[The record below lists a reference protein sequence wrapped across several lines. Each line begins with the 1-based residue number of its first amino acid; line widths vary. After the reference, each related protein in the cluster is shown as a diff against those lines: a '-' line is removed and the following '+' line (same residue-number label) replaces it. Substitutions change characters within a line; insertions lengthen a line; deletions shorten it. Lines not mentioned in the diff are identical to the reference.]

1 MTIIF
6 KKNLHRKDKKMKK
19 NKKKR
24 YTMDDEDL
32 KALKRTIEYVKK
44 LDLFDKSKEEIKP
57 KKLNKVA

>member
-1 MTIIF
+1 M
-6 KKNLHRKDKKMKK
+6 KKDKKKK
-19 NKKKR
+19 

-44 LDLFDKSKEEIKP
+44 LDLFDKSKEEVKP

>member
-1 MTIIF
+1 
-6 KKNLHRKDKKMKK
+6 MKE
-19 NKKKR
+19 NKKER

-44 LDLFDKSKEEIKP
+44 LDLFDKSKEEVKP

>member
-6 KKNLHRKDKKMKK
+6 KKSLHRKDKKMKE
-19 NKKKR
+19 NKKER

>member
-1 MTIIF
+1 
-6 KKNLHRKDKKMKK
+6 MKK

-44 LDLFDKSKEEIKP
+44 LDLFDKSKEEINP

>member
-1 MTIIF
+1 
-6 KKNLHRKDKKMKK
+6 MKK

-44 LDLFDKSKEEIKP
+44 LDLFNKSNKDIKT

>member
-1 MTIIF
+1 
-6 KKNLHRKDKKMKK
+6 MKK

-24 YTMDDEDL
+24 FTMDDEDL
-32 KALKRTIEYVKK
+32 KVLKKTIEYVKK

>member
-1 MTIIF
+1 
-6 KKNLHRKDKKMKK
+6 MKE
-19 NKKKR
+19 NKKER

-44 LDLFDKSKEEIKP
+44 LDLFNKSNKDIKT